1 MLKDHKKNINDF
13 YPQKK
18 TGFWHPI
25 NTYNTRINHIKRRIN
40 QEQQYYAQ
48 GGSAE
53 NDALKKLVSRV
64 TVAVVVLGGISY
76 LINYWFK

>member
-13 YPQKK
+13 YQQKK

-25 NTYNTRINHIKRRIN
+25 NTYNTRINNIKKRIN
-40 QEQQYYAQ
+40 REQQYYAQ
-48 GGSAE
+48 GGSAD
-53 NDALKKLVSRV
+53 NHALKQLVLRV
-64 TVAVVVLGGISY
+64 TVIVVILGGVSY